1 MKICLAEEFK
11 EYSPD
16 SKGQRK
22 FRILIEGSLNG
33 KCPTIKADEKQRDEV
48 KSEERRCNS
57 AKIRRK
63 KIRLRQRLEKS
74 RIAVFYSCVGYV
86 VPENRKANSLVYS
99 AKPVLQR
106 VHSEFT
112 AQNYFYSEF
121 TASSQRVYSAKPV
134 LQRVHSEF
142 TASSQRVYSAK
153 LVLQRVH
160 SLFTPH
166 DVVCSD
172 FTKAKA

>member
-121 TASSQRVYSAKPV
+121 TASSQ
-134 LQRVHSEF
+134 
-142 TASSQRVYSAK
+142 
-153 LVLQRVH
+153 
-160 SLFTPH
+160 
-166 DVVCSD
+166 
-172 FTKAKA
+172 